1 MKQNIFLAGVLLV
14 VLGVMGAVGNADYA
28 DEVRQQ
34 EHYCD
39 MVADGHWPAYDDSIN
54 CEEE

>member
-1 MKQNIFLAGVLLV
+1 MKHNLFLAGVLLV

-28 DEVRQQ
+28 DDVRQQ
-34 EHYCD
+34 QHYCD

-54 CEEE
+54 CEEQ